1 MLTPKEYAAAL
12 RSLWCDR
19 CTVTIKRKTE
29 TPGGRTVQTNETLFA
44 NVPCRLSFKSIE
56 VTEESSSAACTVQAT
71 VLLLDRQYSV
81 PAGSIIT
88 VQHEGMTGEYERSGI
103 PAVYSVHQEIPLKL
117 RKEWT

>member
-1 MLTPKEYAAAL
+1 MLTPKEYAATL

-19 CTVTIKRKTE
+19 CTVTVKRKTE

-56 VTEESSSAACTVQAT
+56 VTEESSSAARTVQAT

-88 VQHEGMTGEYERSGI
+88 VQHEGVTFEYERSGI
-103 PAVYSVHQEIPLKL
+103 PAPYSAHQEIPLKL
-117 RKEWT
+117 RKEWA